1 MKTKLDEMKRIENE
15 IERCHSLKKKIEEET
30 NELKK
35 EQDLMRRSQFVP
47 LSVPIPIPVPVYS
60 NFQLPFHQ
68 SHFTP
73 HQPMLQLPTHIPHPH
88 TNSYY

>member
-1 MKTKLDEMKRIENE
+1 MKRIQNE

-35 EQDLMRRSQFVP
+35 EQDLRRSQFVP
-47 LSVPIPIPVPVYS
+47 SSIPIPIPVPVYS
-60 NFQLPFHQ
+60 NFQLPVHQ
-68 SHFTP
+68 SHFIP
-73 HQPMLQLPTHIPHPH
+73 HQPMLQLPTHVPHPH